1 MFEWSA
7 ENWLTI
13 RVYEFTNCVQHEINN
28 RAIYATAI
36 NRNEIENSAVLF
48 KLQRS
53 LEIIKIN

>member
-1 MFEWSA
+1 MYTS
-7 ENWLTI
+7 LPI
-13 RVYEFTNCVQHEINN
+13 VYNIKLNN

-36 NRNEIENSAVLF
+36 NRNEIENSAVSF